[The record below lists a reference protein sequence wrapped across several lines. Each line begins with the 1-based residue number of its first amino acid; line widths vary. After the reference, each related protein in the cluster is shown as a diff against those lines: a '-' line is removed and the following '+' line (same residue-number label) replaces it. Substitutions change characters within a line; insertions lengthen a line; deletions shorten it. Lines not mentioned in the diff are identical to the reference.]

1 MIAGDSSLECFN
13 SDSKLCAVA
22 DGNTVIKYT
31 NDRGRNAHKKCH
43 TILSDTDTKQWT
55 FRYGH
60 LLG

>member
-1 MIAGDSSLECFN
+1 MFQL

-22 DGNTVIKYT
+22 DGNTGIKYT